1 MRRLPIFFV
10 IDVSE
15 SMVGEPIASVS
26 AGIKTMIQ
34 SLRQDPYALETAYIS
49 IIVFAGKAKT
59 IVPLTDI
66 VSFYPPQMP
75 IGGGTSLGA
84 GLNHLISEMNSKLV
98 KNDGTTKGD
107 WKPVIFLFTDGVP
120 TDFPEAAIRDWEVN
134 YRNRANLV
142 AISIGNSADI
152 NLLRRLTDQVL
163 LFNDTKP
170 ESYKDFFKWVT
181 ASISTQ
187 SQKIE
192 NTGDDTLQLS
202 NLDETIAFKV
212 DLTKSVPTKA
222 DENCVVLN
230 GLCQQTKAPY
240 LIKFKRNANA
250 VDEWAEIIYEDH
262 SSPNLNPGSGSTRT
276 FILAGAFAISA
287 PEEYVELSTSN
298 FEQLKISS
306 AELAGNPSCPC
317 CGNQFGFSTCA
328 CGGIHCS
335 HGAGLNRCPWCNSEG
350 VYGYAEG
357 DDDITRGLG

>member
-15 SMVGEPIASVS
+15 SMVGEPITDVS
-26 AGIKTMIQ
+26 SGIRTMIQ

-59 IVPLTDI
+59 LVPLTDI

-84 GLNHLISEMNSKLV
+84 GLSHLISEMNSKLV

-107 WKPVIFLFTDGVP
+107 WKPIIFLFTDGVP
-120 TDFPEAAIRDWEVN
+120 TDNAEQSIREWETK
-134 YRNRANLV
+134 YRNRANLI
-142 AISIGNSADI
+142 AISIGNNADL

-170 ESYKDFFKWVT
+170 EAYKDFFKWVT

-192 NTGDDTLQLS
+192 NSSDDNFQLGKLDDTVALKLDLS
-202 NLDETIAFKV
+202 KPA
-212 DLTKSVPTKA
+212 PAKA

-230 GLCQQTKAPY
+230 GRCQKTNAPY
-240 LIKFKRNANA
+240 LIKFKRNAA
-250 VDEWAEIIYEDH
+250 VDEWADVIYEAGYNNP
-262 SSPNLNPGSGSTRT
+262 SSDRT
-276 FILAGAFAISA
+276 FILAGAFAITA
-287 PEEYVELSTSN
+287 PDEYRELSSETAT
-298 FEQLKISS
+298 EQTVKSG
-306 AELAGNPSCPC
+306 ELAGNPSCPC
-317 CGNQFGFSTCA
+317 CGNPFGFSWCS
-328 CGGIHCS
+328 CGGIHCIT
-335 HGAGLNRCPWCNSEG
+335 GTGLNRCPWCGAEG
-350 VYGYAEG
+350 EYGYSEG

>member
-1 MRRLPIFFV
+1 M

-15 SMVGEPIASVS
+15 SMVGEPIADIGV
-26 AGIKTMIQ
+26 GIRTMIQ
-34 SLRQDPYALETAYIS
+34 TLRQDPYALETAYIS

-84 GLNHLISEMNSKLV
+84 GLSHLISEMNSKLV
-98 KNDGTTKGD
+98 RNDGATKGD

-120 TDFPEAAIRDWEVN
+120 TDNAEQAIQQWEVN
-134 YRNRANLV
+134 YRTRANLV
-142 AISIGNSADI
+142 AISIGNNADI
-152 NLLRRLTDQVL
+152 NLLKRLTDQVL
-163 LFNDTKP
+163 LFDDTKP
-170 ESYKDFFKWVT
+170 EAYKNFFKWVT
-181 ASISTQ
+181 SSISTQ

-192 NTGDDTLQLS
+192 TTAKDDFQLET
-202 NLDETIAFKV
+202 LDETVAFKV
-212 DLTKSVPTKA
+212 DLSKNATSKV

-240 LIKFKRNANA
+240 LIKFKRNAA
-250 VDEWAEIIYEDH
+250 LDEWADVIYEDPT
-262 SSPNLNPGSGSTRT
+262 SRPVSNRA
-276 FILAGAFAISA
+276 FILAGAFAITA
-287 PEEYVELSTSN
+287 PDEYTELSTTTSAN
-298 FEQLKISS
+298 LKISTG
-306 AELAGNPSCPC
+306 ELAGNPSCPC

-350 VYGYAEG
+350 VYGYGEG

>member
-10 IDVSE
+10 VDVSE
-15 SMVGEPIASVS
+15 SMVGEPIAGVS
-26 AGIKTMIQ
+26 AGIRTMIQ

-59 IVPLTDI
+59 LVPLTDI

-84 GLNHLISEMNSKLV
+84 GLAHLISEMNSKLV

-120 TDFPEAAIRDWEVN
+120 TDNAEQSIREWETK

-142 AISIGNSADI
+142 AISIGNNADV

-170 ESYKDFFKWVT
+170 EAYKDFFKWVT
-181 ASISTQ
+181 SSISTQ

-192 NTGDDTLQLS
+192 TSADDNFQLGQLDDTV
-202 NLDETIAFKV
+202 AFKV
-212 DLTKSVPTKA
+212 DLSKPSPSKV

-230 GLCQQTKAPY
+230 GRCQQTKAPY
-240 LIKFKRNANA
+240 LIKFKRNAA
-250 VDEWAEIIYEDH
+250 IDEWADVIYEDH
-262 SSPNLNPGSGSTRT
+262 SGSSSARSSDRA
-276 FILAGAFAISA
+276 FVLAGAFAITAPDEYRDLSLENSA
-287 PEEYVELSTSN
+287 RLTISTG
-298 FEQLKISS
+298 
-306 AELAGNPSCPC
+306 ELAGNPSCPC

-335 HGAGLNRCPWCNSEG
+335 HGAGVNRCPWCGSEG
-350 VYGYAEG
+350 VYGFGEG
-357 DDDITRGLG
+357 DDDIARGLG

>member
-15 SMVGEPIASVS
+15 SMVGEPIGSVG

-49 IIVFAGKAKT
+49 VIVFAGKAKT
-59 IVPLTDI
+59 LVPLTDVI
-66 VSFYPPQMP
+66 SFYPPQMP

-84 GLNHLISEMNSKLV
+84 ALNHLIAEMDSKLV
-98 KNDGTTKGD
+98 KNDGSTKGD
-107 WKPVIFLFTDGVP
+107 WKPVVFLFTDGVP
-120 TDFPEAAIRDWEVN
+120 TDNAEQTIREWEAK
-134 YRNRANLV
+134 YRNRTNLV
-142 AISIGNSADI
+142 AISIGNNADL

-170 ESYKDFFKWVT
+170 EAYKEFFKWVT

-192 NTGDDTLQLS
+192 TSADDSFRMDNLDDTL
-202 NLDETIAFKV
+202 AFKI
-212 DLTKSVPTKA
+212 DLNKPSPSKA

-230 GLCQQTKAPY
+230 ARCQQTKMPY
-240 LIKFKRNANA
+240 LIKFKRNAA
-250 VDEWAEIIYEDH
+250 ADEWAEIIYEKD
-262 SSPNLNPGSGSTRT
+262 SGENYNSAPVSDRM
-276 FILAGAFAISA
+276 FVLAGAFAITSPDDYRELSLENSA
-287 PEEYVELSTSN
+287 PLTVSTGD
-298 FEQLKISS
+298 
-306 AELAGNPSCPC
+306 LAGNPSCPC

-335 HGAGLNRCPWCNSEG
+335 HGAGLNRCPWCGSEG
-350 VYGYAEG
+350 VYGYGEG
-357 DDDITRGLG
+357 ESDITRGLG